1 MEVHHHSHPDSY
13 RDKRNKGT
21 HYFWEFLMLFL
32 AVFCGFLAEY
42 QLEHTIEHQREKKYV
57 LSFIED
63 LKSDT
68 VNINRLSAINARK
81 VEGID
86 SLTNF
91 IWSTKITKAESKR
104 LYDLKFGSTGS
115 FRRVLF
121 SKSTLTQL
129 KNSGNLRLIKKM
141 SIADSIVKY
150 DLAIE
155 FVDKYADHVTEFV
168 NDNYKAEYEIFSD
181 EFYGTFYSGTGYD
194 SQDFELLT
202 YDPKTLRMYANR
214 LAHQGAAMNSYITLA
229 LPSIK
234 LKAINL
240 IQLLK
245 KEYHLK

>member
-1 MEVHHHSHPDSY
+1 MEVHHHSHSA
-13 RDKRNKGT
+13 RKKWT

-42 QLEHTIEHQREKKYV
+42 QLEHTIEHQREKKYI
-57 LSFIED
+57 LSLVED

-68 VNINRLSAINARK
+68 ANISRLVKINEVK

-86 SLTNF
+86 SLTNL
-91 IWSTKITKAESKR
+91 IWTTKITKAEAKR
-104 LYDLKFGSTGS
+104 LYDLKFGYTGS

-141 SIADSIVKY
+141 NIADSIVKY

-155 FVDKYADHVTEFV
+155 FIEKYADHVTGFV

-181 EFYGTFYSGTGYD
+181 KFFGTFYSGEGYN
-194 SQDFELLT
+194 SQDFDLLT
-202 YDPKTLRMYANR
+202 YDPKTLHMYANR
-214 LAHQGAAMNSYITLA
+214 LAHQGASMNSYITLA

-234 LKAINL
+234 QKAINL
-240 IQLLK
+240 IGLLE
-245 KEYHLK
+245 KEYDLK

>member
-1 MEVHHHSHPDSY
+1 MEVHHHSHTS
-13 RDKRNKGT
+13 RKKWT

-42 QLEHTIEHQREKKYV
+42 QLEHTIEHQREKRYV
-57 LSFIED
+57 RSLIED

-68 VNINRLSAINARK
+68 ASIGRVTKVNADKI
-81 VEGID
+81 EGID
-86 SLTNF
+86 SLTNY
-91 IWSTKITKAESKR
+91 IWTTRITKEEARR
-104 LYDLKFGSTGS
+104 LYDLKFNYTGN

-129 KNSGNLRLIKKM
+129 KNSGNLRLVRNM

-155 FVDKYADHVTEFV
+155 FTDKYADHVTAFV

-181 EFYGTFYSGTGYD
+181 EYWKAFNSGVGYEN
-194 SQDFELLT
+194 QDFELLT
-202 YDPKTLRMYANR
+202 YDTKTLRMYASR
-214 LAHQGAAMNSYITLA
+214 LTHQSASMHSYIKYA
-229 LPSIK
+229 LPS
-234 LKAINL
+234 LKQKATDL
-240 IQLLK
+240 IILLK